1 MRSTREQ
8 VYLIFFQILIFTI
21 KESGLGGDRASSGI
35 IAAFKKAAARTRY
48 RKADKV
54 STSMQTE
61 RSAKAD
67 VSTQTGD
74 NDNGA
79 VEEVAPMKTSASD
92 RDSRIGFANC
102 VPEDA
107 ADDQT
112 AAAISEETMFLED
125 SVFEGIVLRAEQAH
139 VSDRSG
145 MNKTLDGTEPQR
157 ESKLRESITE
167 SDFHDLYSG
176 LPKVVADCVRAV
188 FSAVVEFPRFATVT
202 PSEPHGE
209 EVNTEEWSEGA
220 EDLLIEIGPRNW
232 SPEVGEVFCVP
243 LQVYLPVME
252 NIEKAFWEELECQ
265 EELIDDV
272 FLPDMTEPVVLDEV
286 DANRDEVAAAGALTF
301 QGLPQWATVGKVSTE
316 PIVIEGLPED
326 VMTKLGL
333 ETVQEAQPSGFTV
346 QNHAADALQAAMEAL
361 SRELSAIV
369 SLETEEVEFNEAMKE
384 DETIGAAFQPLSGR
398 PDANLF
404 ISEVPHV
411 FVFDEEMLV
420 LPMNLIENEK
430 ITNEELPRNDMGSHD
445 VKTTAEFISRTDVN
459 TEAAGLETF
468 EETEPSQAM
477 VKSNAEEET
486 EAPPHDLCSTS
497 TSEWEADTATQLEEQ
512 ENVSVFES
520 VSEYWEANHNLTQF
534 QESENSSRILN
545 LSMSSSGNPVEETN
559 PSPSP
564 TAVRALSLDPIA
576 ICTSEFKGK

>member
-1 MRSTREQ
+1 M
-8 VYLIFFQILIFTI
+8 
-21 KESGLGGDRASSGI
+21 KESGLGGDRASGGI
-35 IAAFKKAAARTRY
+35 IAAFKKAAARARY

-54 STSMQTE
+54 STSTQTE
-61 RSAKAD
+61 RSAQAD

-74 NDNGA
+74 NHNGA
-79 VEEVAPMKTSASD
+79 AEEEAPIKTSASD
-92 RDSRIGFANC
+92 RDPRIGFADC

-107 ADDQT
+107 ADGQT
-112 AAAISEETMFLED
+112 ATAISEETMFSED
-125 SVFEGIVLRAEQAH
+125 SVFEGIALRAEQAH
-139 VSDRSG
+139 VSDRPG
-145 MNKTLDGTEPQR
+145 MNKTSDGTEPQR

-209 EVNTEEWSEGA
+209 AVNTEEWREGA
-220 EDLLIEIGPRNW
+220 EDLLIEIGPKLE
-232 SPEVGEVFCVP
+232 SHEVGEVFCVP
-243 LQVYLPVME
+243 LQVYLPAME
-252 NIEKAFWEELECQ
+252 NIEKSFWEELDCQ

-272 FLPDMTEPVVLDEV
+272 FLPDMTEPVVLCEV

-301 QGLPQWATVGKVSTE
+301 QGLPQFATMGKVSIE

-333 ETVQEAQPSGFTV
+333 VQEAQPSGFTV
-346 QNHAADALQAAMEAL
+346 QNHAADALQEAMEAL

-369 SLETEEVEFNEAMKE
+369 SLETEEVEFNEAMTE
-384 DETIGAAFQPLSGR
+384 DETVGAAFQPLSGR

-404 ISEVPHV
+404 ISEAPHV

-420 LPMNLIENEK
+420 LPMNLIENEI

-445 VKTTAEFISRTDVN
+445 VKTTAEFISRTDAN

-468 EETEPSQAM
+468 EETEPSHAM

-512 ENVSVFES
+512 ENVSAFES
-520 VSEYWEANHNLTQF
+520 VSEYREANHNLAQV
-534 QESENSSRILN
+534 QESENSSRSLN
-545 LSMSSSGNPVEETN
+545 LSMSSSGSPVEETK